1 MGGQLIA
8 MGIGMGRVLFWE
20 NRLFNRLMLRVWEWS
35 GNGMVPGI
43 FQLAVT
49 VLARAGFYQR

>member
-20 NRLFNRLMLRVWEWS
+20 NRLFNRLMLRVREGS

-49 VLARAGFYQR
+49 VLARAGFYQG

>member
-1 MGGQLIA
+1 

-20 NRLFNRLMLRVWEWS
+20 DRLFNRLMLRVREWS
-35 GNGMVPGI
+35 GDGMVPGI

-49 VLARAGFYQR
+49 VLARAGFYQG